1 MKNKHTAVWLL
12 LGGFCLLS
20 ALVLTLCLGFSSR
33 LPENV
38 GRPLTEEESAEIIAR
53 NSPLAEYVYLSPNGD
68 FPRADSIQRIT
79 VHHMADDMS
88 LEELGEAFGNWDRQA
103 SANYG
108 IDSSGRVAL
117 YVEEANRAWT
127 SAHGGNDNQAVT
139 IEVANDEIGGQWHV
153 SDEAFET
160 LVELCVDICRRN
172 GIKELTYTGGEDGSL
187 TTHKM
192 FDGETM
198 CPGPYLEGKL
208 PELARR
214 GSEELTES
222 TY

>member
-1 MKNKHTAVWLL
+1 M
-12 LGGFCLLS
+12 
-20 ALVLTLCLGFSSR
+20 
-33 LPENV
+33 
-38 GRPLTEEESAEIIAR
+38 
-53 NSPLAEYVYLSPNGD
+53 
-68 FPRADSIQRIT
+68 
-79 VHHMADDMS
+79 
-88 LEELGEAFGNWDRQA
+88 
-103 SANYG
+103 
-108 IDSSGRVAL
+108 AL

-214 GSEELTES
+214 VSEELTES
-222 TY
+222 TD